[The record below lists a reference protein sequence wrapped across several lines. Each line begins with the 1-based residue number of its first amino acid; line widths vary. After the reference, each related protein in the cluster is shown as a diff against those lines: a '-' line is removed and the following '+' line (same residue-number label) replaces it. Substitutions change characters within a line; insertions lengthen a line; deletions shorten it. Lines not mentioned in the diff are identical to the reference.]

1 MVQTYSLFLSPLP
14 RMSIYDRHI
23 IARLLKGYFALV
35 GGLILFFIVL
45 HYVEYVDDFLDRG
58 ATMRDVFLVYYP
70 NYVPEIVRL
79 ISPLA
84 LYLAAVFLTGR
95 LAQRLELSSLQTSGV
110 RLGRLMLPYLA
121 VGVVLTGAMF
131 WMGGWVV
138 PTTNTTRLAFE
149 QEYTKS
155 GARRLE
161 YANIHRQ
168 NKPGSMLSVNFYEP
182 TSQTATS
189 VTLEQF
195 SDDQR
200 LLSRIDAPRMSWV
213 DSLHLWRLY
222 DPTIRTFA
230 ASGVET
236 RKNVSLLDTLLT
248 LQPRDLARSQGDVDA
263 MTLPEAREYIETLKR
278 TGANRVGHPQVA
290 YFSRFSYPLAH
301 LILLLLA
308 VPMASVRRRGGQAVQ
323 IGLGLFIAFSYLA
336 VMKLTEP
343 FGYSEMISPLAAAWL
358 PHVLFL
364 AAALILLART
374 RT

>member
-1 MVQTYSLFLSPLP
+1 
-14 RMSIYDRHI
+14 MSIYDRHI
-23 IARLLKGYFALV
+23 IVRLLKGYVALI

-58 ATMRDVFLVYYP
+58 ATMREVFLVYYP
-70 NYVPEIVRL
+70 NYIPEIVRL

-121 VGVVLTGAMF
+121 VGTFLTVVLF

-138 PTTNTTRLAFE
+138 PSTNTVRLAFE

-168 NKPGSMLSVNFYEP
+168 NQPGSMLSVNFYEP
-182 TSQTATS
+182 TSMTATS

-195 SDDQR
+195 SETQR
-200 LLSRIDAPRMSWV
+200 LISRIDAPRMTWV
-213 DSLHLWRLY
+213 DSLGVWRLY

-230 ASGVET
+230 LSGEET
-236 RKNVSLLDTLLT
+236 RRNVSLLDTLLT
-248 LQPRDLARSQGDVDA
+248 LQPRDLARSHGDVDA
-263 MTLPEAREYIETLKR
+263 MTLPEAHEYIETLKR
-278 TGANRVGHPQVA
+278 TGANQVGHPQVA
-290 YFSRFSYPLAH
+290 YFSRFSYPLTH

-323 IGLGLFIAFSYLA
+323 IGIGLFIAFSYLA

-343 FGYSEMISPLAAAWL
+343 FGYSEMISPLMAAWL
-358 PHVLFL
+358 PHLLFF
-364 AAALILLART
+364 AAALVILART